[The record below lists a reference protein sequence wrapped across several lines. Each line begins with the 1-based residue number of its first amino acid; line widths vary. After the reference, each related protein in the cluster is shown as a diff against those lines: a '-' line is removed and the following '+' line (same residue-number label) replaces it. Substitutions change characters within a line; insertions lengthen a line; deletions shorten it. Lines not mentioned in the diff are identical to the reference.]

1 MIKYFKPFVFILCLL
16 PLGIIILDI
25 YYNNLGAEPVKK
37 IMNHFGEWTLIFI
50 CLTLTMSPLKRITN
64 LGFWIKFRRM
74 LGLFVFFYAT
84 IHLLT
89 YVGLDYR
96 FDWDPIINDVLK
108 KKYIFIGFSA
118 WLLLIPLAITSSQKM
133 IKILGRNWKNLHRL
147 VYVIAIFG
155 SLHYI
160 WLSKTIFFKPF
171 VFIICLWPLG
181 TIILDI
187 YYNDLGAE
195 PVKKIMNHFGEWTLI
210 FICLT
215 LSMSPLKRITNLSF
229 WIKFRRMLGLFVFF
243 YATIHLLTYV
253 GLDYRFDWEP
263 IINDVLKKK
272 YVFIGFSAWLL
283 LIPLA
288 ATSSQKMIRILKH
301 NWKNLHRLVYV
312 IAIFGSLHY
321 IWLSKT
327 IFFKPLIYT
336 LIIVVLLALRI
347 KIKKRDVNYG

>member
-64 LGFWIKFRRM
+64 LAFWVKFRRM

-96 FDWDPIINDVLK
+96 FDWEPIINDVLK

-147 VYVIAIFG
+147 VYVIA
-155 SLHYI
+155 
-160 WLSKTIFFKPF
+160 
-171 VFIICLWPLG
+171 V
-181 TIILDI
+181 
-187 YYNDLGAE
+187 
-195 PVKKIMNHFGEWTLI
+195 
-210 FICLT
+210 
-215 LSMSPLKRITNLSF
+215 
-229 WIKFRRMLGLFVFF
+229 
-243 YATIHLLTYV
+243 
-253 GLDYRFDWEP
+253 
-263 IINDVLKKK
+263 
-272 YVFIGFSAWLL
+272 
-283 LIPLA
+283 
-288 ATSSQKMIRILKH
+288 
-301 NWKNLHRLVYV
+301 
-312 IAIFGSLHY
+312 FGSLHY

-336 LIIVVLLALRI
+336 LIIVVLFALRI
-347 KIKKRDVNYG
+347 KIKNRNINYG

>member
-1 MIKYFKPFVFILCLL
+1 LIKYFKPFVFIVCLW
-16 PLGIIILDI
+16 PLGTIILDI

-96 FDWDPIINDVLK
+96 FDWEPIINDVLK

-133 IKILGRNWKNLHRL
+133 IKILGRNWKKLHRL
-147 VYVIAIFG
+147 VYVIA
-155 SLHYI
+155 
-160 WLSKTIFFKPF
+160 
-171 VFIICLWPLG
+171 V
-181 TIILDI
+181 
-187 YYNDLGAE
+187 
-195 PVKKIMNHFGEWTLI
+195 
-210 FICLT
+210 
-215 LSMSPLKRITNLSF
+215 
-229 WIKFRRMLGLFVFF
+229 
-243 YATIHLLTYV
+243 
-253 GLDYRFDWEP
+253 
-263 IINDVLKKK
+263 
-272 YVFIGFSAWLL
+272 
-283 LIPLA
+283 
-288 ATSSQKMIRILKH
+288 
-301 NWKNLHRLVYV
+301 
-312 IAIFGSLHY
+312 FGSLHY

-336 LIIVVLLALRI
+336 LIIVVLFALRI
-347 KIKKRDVNYG
+347 KIKNRNINYG